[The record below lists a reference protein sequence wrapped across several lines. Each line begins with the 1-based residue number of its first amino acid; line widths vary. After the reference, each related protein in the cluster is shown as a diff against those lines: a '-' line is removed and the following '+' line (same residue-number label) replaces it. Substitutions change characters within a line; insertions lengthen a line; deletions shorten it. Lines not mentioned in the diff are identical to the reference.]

1 MKKQLYCRKSTKR
14 NPFRLVRG
22 RSEGL
27 KIFDDKRSFCLLSMA
42 TFFMIWICLTGITYS
57 DEIKTIDGTV
67 LEGEIIKVDAESV
80 SLRKMDGSV
89 SNLQLTEVSLV
100 SRGSE
105 ISIINREGKKFS
117 VLRIPKPENFS
128 MKDVVSTTT
137 DALTLQDLGRETA
150 SVAAKEESLPVT
162 PEIKSDAGQPPAAGS
177 EKIAQAEATTVTAPT
192 RTWKGNIDAGLNTK
206 DGNTESTTTHLKGA
220 YANERKR
227 DNIYF
232 DAIALYETV
241 TNNDTDVDEET
252 VNEQRATG
260 KYEYKHSPRFYSF
273 YNQYFEHDELES
285 LNYRSISSPGA
296 GYRFIDKER
305 LKYKAEAGP
314 AYTYERFHGGITD
327 DYMGLRVGQYLDW
340 IFWQDTKFYAKSEF
354 VESVEDTSDWRV
366 DTGLGVRHSLTKSIA
381 VSLEFLDQYDNT
393 PAEGKEKEDRTF
405 IGSVGYNF

>member
-1 MKKQLYCRKSTKR
+1 MQRKVYFGKVSPQY
-14 NPFRLVRG
+14 PFSLIRPG
-22 RSEGL
+22 SERFNFL
-27 KIFDDKRSFCLLSMA
+27 NNKRSMLLLPLVFLFIAWVFHAGMS
-42 TFFMIWICLTGITYS
+42 YS
-57 DEIKTIDGTV
+57 DEIKTIDGAV
-67 LEGEIIKVDAESV
+67 LTGEIINVAAESI
-80 SLRKMDGSV
+80 SLRTTDGTV
-89 SNLQLTEVSLV
+89 SDLPLKDVGLV

-105 ISIINREGKKFS
+105 ICIINRDGKKFS
-117 VLRIPKPENFS
+117 VLRIPKPANFS
-128 MKDVVSTTT
+128 MNDIVSTKT
-137 DALTLQDLGRETA
+137 DALTLQDLGTSTANVVAKASAPETKA
-150 SVAAKEESLPVT
+150 TS
-162 PEIKSDAGQPPAAGS
+162 GQPPVSGGD
-177 EKIAQAEATTVTAPT
+177 KIVQAEAATVTAPP
-192 RTWKGNIDAGLNTK
+192 RTWKGNIDAGVNTK
-206 DGNTESTTTHLKGA
+206 DGNTESTTTHIKGG

-260 KYEYKHSPRFYSF
+260 KYEYKHSPRLYSF
-273 YNQYFEHDELES
+273 FNQYFEHDELES

-314 AYTYERFHGGITD
+314 AYTYERFHGGIID

-340 IFWQDTKFYAKSEF
+340 LFWKDTKFYAKSEF
-354 VESVEDTSDWRV
+354 VESIEDTKDWRV
-366 DTGLGVRHSLTKSIA
+366 DTGLGVRHNLTKSIA

>member
-1 MKKQLYCRKSTKR
+1 MKRQWCYRKNNKK
-14 NPFRLVRG
+14 NPFRLG
-22 RSEGL
+22 RRNEGL
-27 KIFDDKRSFCLLSMA
+27 KIFDGKRSFSLLSRVA
-42 TFFMIWICLTGITYS
+42 FFITWICLTGIAYS

-67 LEGEIIKVDAESV
+67 LEGEIIKVAPESL
-80 SLRKMDGSV
+80 SLRKSDGSV
-89 SNLQLTEVSLV
+89 SDLELKDVSLI

-105 ISIINREGKKFS
+105 ISMINREGKKIS

-128 MKDVVSTTT
+128 MKDVVSTTM
-137 DALTLQDLGRETA
+137 DALTLQDLGSETA
-150 SVAAKEESLPVT
+150 NVAAKEEVPAVT
-162 PEIKSDAGQPPAAGS
+162 PEVKSDAGQPPAASG
-177 EKIAQAEATTVTAPT
+177 EKVVQAETTTVTAPPK
-192 RTWKGNIDAGLNTK
+192 TWKGNIDAGLNSK

-232 DAIALYETV
+232 DALALYETV

-260 KYEYKHSPRFYSF
+260 KYEYKHTPRFYSF
-273 YNQYFEHDELES
+273 YNQYFEHDEIES

-314 AYTYERFHGGITD
+314 AYSLERFHGGITD
-327 DYMGLRVGQYLDW
+327 DHLGLRVGQYLDW

-354 VESVEDTSDWRV
+354 VESVEDTSEWRV
-366 DTGLGVRHSLTKSIA
+366 DSGLGVRHNLTKAIA

-393 PAEGKEKEDRTF
+393 PADGKEKEDRTF